1 MADKFLVIRWLL
13 GHTGVLKEIAAIVSG
28 WANDLTLAAK
38 LELVYK
44 VIQALLP
51 VIETF
56 PTFQAKTAVITEA
69 ESDAD
74 LVEIQAVG
82 VPVPL
87 VITVIAPLVSAL
99 IQIILAR
106 RNRD

>member
-1 MADKFLVIRWLL
+1 MVDKFLVVRWLL
-13 GHTGVLKEIAAIVSG
+13 QHTGVLKQIAAIVSG
-28 WANDLTLAAK
+28 WANDLPLAAK

-44 VIQALLP
+44 VVQSLLP

-69 ESDAD
+69 EADAD
-74 LVEIQAVG
+74 IVEIQAVG

-87 VITVIAPLVSAL
+87 VLSVIAPLVSAL
-99 IQIILAR
+99 IQVILAR
-106 RNRD
+106 RERD

>member
-1 MADKFLVIRWLL
+1 MVDKFLVVRWLL
-13 GHTGVLKEIAAIVSG
+13 QNTSVLKQIAAIVSD
-28 WANDLTLAAK
+28 WASDLPLAAK

-44 VIQALLP
+44 VIQSLLP

-56 PTFQAKTAVITEA
+56 PVFQAKADAITEEEA
-69 ESDAD
+69 DAD

-82 VPVPL
+82 VPIPL
-87 VITVIAPLVSAL
+87 VITVIAPIVSAL

-106 RNRD
+106 RERE